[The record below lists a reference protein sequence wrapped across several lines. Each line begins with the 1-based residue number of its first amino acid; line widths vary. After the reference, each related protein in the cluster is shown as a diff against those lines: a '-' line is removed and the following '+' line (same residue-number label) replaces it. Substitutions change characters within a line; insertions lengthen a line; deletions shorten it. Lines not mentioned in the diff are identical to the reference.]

1 MLGQY
6 NNADGHT
13 DGTVVVIADDF
24 DTDCTCVIN
33 DAAGIVVAVCVV
45 SYSRSV
51 GQQKKQHRL
60 GIHMVCAEIEQ

>member
-6 NNADGHT
+6 NNA

-24 DTDCTCVIN
+24 DTDCTCIIN
-33 DAAGIVVAVCVV
+33 DVV

-51 GQQKKQHRL
+51 GQQQHRL
-60 GIHMVCAEIEQ
+60 GTHMVCAEIEQ